1 MTLMKT
7 PLLPIGFVLGLAAA
21 AACGPSQPANT
32 ADDGA
37 SATASSTAEAGA
49 GGASSGG
56 ATGAAPSEGGAPS
69 GSASASS
76 GGGGAGGAASSGTP
90 TPAQLVASG
99 DAANGAKL
107 FESEHCNG
115 CHGTKAKG
123 PTNGKF
129 PNLFKLTWDDK
140 EIEKSFGVIK
150 KGKIPMPPYGDKLQ
164 DKQIG
169 DILAFI
175 KTAK

>member
-7 PLLPIGFVLGLAAA
+7 SLLPIGIVLGIALA

-37 SATASSTAEAGA
+37 SPTASSTGDAGA
-49 GGASSGG
+49 GGAPSGTS
-56 ATGAAPSEGGAPS
+56 TGAAPSEGGAS
-69 GSASASS
+69 SSASAT
-76 GGGGAGGAASSGTP
+76 GGAASSGAP
-90 TPAQLVASG
+90 TPSQLVASG

-140 EIEKSFGVIK
+140 EITKSFEVIK
-150 KGKIPMPPYGDKLQ
+150 KGKIPMPAYGDKLQ